1 MDEAP
6 APGERQHKKI
16 DSLLLLPGLCFLL
29 LIAQFACHPFWIAPE
44 PAMYVDMVGM
54 LTRGEHPYV
63 FEPAMLVTSTV
74 PAILAALLPSALP
87 VIYFGYI
94 LLLALASA
102 SASLYL
108 LKRAQLPY
116 LAAILLVTGFA
127 AINNLFVFQL
137 GEHEHLLLILTM
149 PYILLR
155 WLRGDELERA
165 KSEQDSSSQPPDEPD
180 WRLCAAA
187 GVASGIGFCLHML
200 YLSLPLLLELVP
212 ILRSGRAVSLRKPE
226 SIACISTMALIAL
239 SVVLFDPSFFDL
251 VVPVVLANWQVL
263 DLNLGQ
269 VAYSPDHNRLL
280 LLCFAAFVPALACL
294 GRTSLVTPL
303 FTMAIMG
310 LMFLTAQKHGF
321 TGDTIL
327 AGGMALTLL
336 GLSSGMILSEFCLPE
351 VRTSASK
358 LASKLAISVAVLA
371 ALVGV
376 IAAFTHSL
384 LTGNSLESALAI
396 GKLPADNTRSIAEF
410 VELRS
415 SIGDGILVLNDTVAP
430 SYPMVWL
437 KGRHIVDGI
446 TGGMPLRAL
455 LAAAAKDTSMQEA
468 LATYKDRIK
477 KVITSKTARLILI
490 QDGINYE
497 WLLAQPEL
505 KEALDKDYRPVG
517 MAKYGYSAPPYYGY
531 GSWYDFAVYERVE

>member
-6 APGERQHKKI
+6 APGERQQLRI

-63 FEPAMLVTSTV
+63 FEPAMLITSTV

-94 LLLALASA
+94 LLLAMASA

-108 LKRAQLPY
+108 LKRTRLPY

-155 WLRGDELERA
+155 WLRGEEQERA
-165 KSEQDSSSQPPDEPD
+165 KSKEASSSQPLDEPD

-212 ILRSGRAVSLRKPE
+212 ILRSGQAVSLKKPE

-239 SVVLFDPSFFDL
+239 SVVLFDLSFFDL
-251 VVPVVLANWQVL
+251 VVPVVMAHWQVL

-280 LLCFAAFVPALACL
+280 LLCYAAFVPALACL

-303 FTMAIMG
+303 FTMAFMG

-336 GLSSGMILSEFCLPE
+336 GLSSGMILSE
-351 VRTSASK
+351 VRASASK
-358 LASKLAISVAVLA
+358 LASKLAISVVAFA
-371 ALVGV
+371 ALVGG

-384 LTGNSLESALAI
+384 LTGNSLELALRMD
-396 GKLPADNTRSIAEF
+396 KVPADKTRSIAEF

-415 SIGDGILVLNDTVAP
+415 SVGDGILVLNDTVAP

-455 LAAAAKDTSMQEA
+455 LAAAAEDTSMQEA
-468 LATYKDRIK
+468 LATYKARIK

-517 MAKYGYSAPPYYGY
+517 MAKYGYTIPPYYGY

>member
-1 MDEAP
+1 MDDAP
-6 APGERQHKKI
+6 APVERQQKKI

-29 LIAQFACHPFWIAPE
+29 LIAQFACHSFWIAPE

-54 LTRGEHPYV
+54 LARGEHPYV
-63 FEPAMLVTSTV
+63 FEPAMLITSTV
-74 PAILAALLPSALP
+74 PALSSALLPSALP
-87 VIYFGYI
+87 VIHFGYI

-108 LKRAQLPY
+108 LKRTRLPN
-116 LAAILLVTGFA
+116 LAVTLLITGFC

-149 PYILLR
+149 PYVLLR

-165 KSEQDSSSQPPDEPD
+165 KSDETSSADPFAEPD

-187 GVASGIGFCLHML
+187 GVAAGIGFCLHML

-212 ILRSGRAVSLRKPE
+212 ILRSGQAVSIKTPE
-226 SIACISTMALIAL
+226 SIACISTMVLIAL
-239 SVVLFDPSFFDL
+239 SLVLFDPSFVDL
-251 VVPVVLANWQVL
+251 VVPVVLAHWQVL

-269 VAYSPDHNRLL
+269 VAYSPDHNPLL
-280 LLCFAAFVPALACL
+280 LLCYAAFVPALACL

-310 LMFLTAQKHGF
+310 LVFLTAQRHGF

-336 GLSSGMILSEFCLPE
+336 GLSSGLILSE
-351 VRTSASK
+351 VRASASR
-358 LASKLAISVAVLA
+358 LASRLAISVAVFA
-371 ALVGV
+371 SLVGV

-384 LTGNSLESALAI
+384 HTGNALKSALRMD
-396 GKLPADNTRSIAEF
+396 KTPAKDTRSIAEF

-415 SIGDGILVLNDTVAP
+415 SNGDGILVINDTVAP
-430 SYPMVWL
+430 SYPMVLL
-437 KGRHIVDGI
+437 KGRHLVDGI

-455 LAAAAKDTSMQEA
+455 LAAAEKDTSMQEA
-468 LATYKDRIK
+468 LATYRARIE
-477 KVITSKTARLILI
+477 KVITSRTARLILI

-505 KEALDKDYRPVG
+505 KEALDKEYRPVG
-517 MAKYGYSAPPYYGY
+517 MAKYGYSVPPYYGF

>member
-6 APGERQHKKI
+6 APGERQQKTI
-16 DSLLLLPGLCFLL
+16 DSRLLLPGLCFLL

-54 LTRGEHPYV
+54 LARGEHPYV
-63 FEPAMLVTSTV
+63 FEPAMLITSAV
-74 PAILAALLPSALP
+74 PAILAAVLPSALP

-94 LLLALASA
+94 FLLALASVT
-102 SASLYL
+102 ASLYL
-108 LKRAQLPY
+108 LKRARLPY
-116 LAAILLVTGFA
+116 LAVTLLVTGFA

-155 WLRGDELERA
+155 WLRGDEPEQA
-165 KSEQDSSSQPPDEPD
+165 KSEETSPANPLAEPD

-200 YLSLPLLLELVP
+200 YLSLPLLMELVP
-212 ILRSGRAVSLRKPE
+212 ILRSGQAVSLRKPE
-226 SIACISTMALIAL
+226 SIACISTVALIAL
-239 SVVLFDPSFFDL
+239 SVVLFDPSFVEL
-251 VVPVVLANWQVL
+251 VVPVVLAHWQVL

-280 LLCFAAFVPALACL
+280 LLCYAAFVPALACL

-336 GLSSGMILSEFCLPE
+336 GLSTGMILSE
-351 VRTSASK
+351 VRASASK
-358 LASKLAISVAVLA
+358 LANKLAISVAVFA
-371 ALVGV
+371 AMVGV
-376 IAAFTHSL
+376 ITAFTHSL
-384 LTGNSLESALAI
+384 HTGSSLEKALRI
-396 GKLPADNTRSIAEF
+396 GKLPAENTRSIAEF
-410 VELRS
+410 VELYS
-415 SIGDGILVLNDTVAP
+415 GPGDGILVINDTVAP
-430 SYPMVWL
+430 SYPMVLL
-437 KGRHIVDGI
+437 KGRHLVDGI
-446 TGGMPLRAL
+446 TGGLPLRAL
-455 LAAAAKDTSMQEA
+455 LAAASKDTSMQEA
-468 LATYKDRIK
+468 LATYKARINK
-477 KVITSKTARLILI
+477 AITSKTARLIFI

-505 KEALDKDYRPVG
+505 KESLDKDYRPVG
-517 MAKYGYSAPPYYGY
+517 MARYGYSAPPYYGY
-531 GSWYDFAVYERVE
+531 GSWYDFAVYERAE